1 MLLYAKTR
9 NLNFEGGPSGSQ
21 HLQQTSF
28 VNLEVSSYYLN
39 QSKLSIM
46 TKGPTQDG
54 AHSVNSAYHQHAP
67 SDEYV
72 TLEPPSIYL

>member
-46 TKGPTQDG
+46 TKGPG
-54 AHSVNSAYHQHAP
+54 
-67 SDEYV
+67 
-72 TLEPPSIYL
+72 